1 MIHRRVFLSLFLLIA
16 MSLGYTVPAFA
27 DGIIIPQPPICD
39 FGPCPTPPPIS
50 QLAIAYH
57 DVRVEIKDQ
66 VAVTHVDQVFRNDNP
81 WTVEG
86 TYIFPIPVDAAVNDF
101 TLWIDGEL
109 VEGKVLSRE
118 EARGIYEDI
127 VRSMRDPALLEYV
140 DRGAVQASIFPIAPG
155 EERRIELEYTQVLTA
170 DNGLV
175 HYSYPLNTE
184 KFSEAP
190 LERVVISV
198 EIDSRIPIKAVYSP
212 SHEVDVTRPD
222 DRHAL
227 VGYENSFVK
236 PDTDFEL
243 YFSVAPGEI
252 GVNLVSY
259 RDPESDDPDG
269 FFLLM
274 AAPNIEQATDQ
285 VIPKDVI
292 FVLDRSGSMDG
303 EKFRQAQAAL
313 HYVLDHLNPYD
324 RFNIISFS
332 TSTQVFAAEMQ
343 GVEDRQ
349 AAGRWV
355 DSLSAV
361 GSTDINRALLE
372 ALNLASRER
381 PTILIFLTDGLP
393 TEGVTDP
400 ESILANARRAMR
412 ETVRLF
418 PFGVGYDVD
427 TFLLDS
433 MALENR
439 GTTSYVT
446 PGQAIDESVS
456 SFFAKV
462 SLPVLTD
469 LSLDFGEVTAF
480 DLYPNPLPDLFAGGQ
495 MILLGRYRSAGVET
509 IQLEGFIDGAQ
520 QVFDYP
526 GQRFRSSGGAE
537 FLPRLWATRKIGALL
552 NEIRL
557 SGPDEETVA
566 QIVRLSI
573 RYGIVTPYTSYL
585 VTEPMALG
593 ADAQEGIAAQAF
605 DELLAMP
612 TIVSGEKAV
621 GQAAAESDYRSADI
635 AVPLTAQ
642 DQDLVKIAGTHTYR
656 WLEGIWTDTQ
666 FDPDS
671 MQTLKV
677 PFLSEDYFT
686 LASAHP
692 EFSLALSL
700 GEQVIVVIDRQA
712 YQIVPEDETG
722 DALSLP
728 EFPATTEDEIEGRIE
743 APSVEPASKP
753 SGQGFQMPCP
763 GSGMVMGLAV
773 LVAAS
778 RRR

>member
-1 MIHRRVFLSLFLLIA
+1 MLQKRTVLSIILLLVLTLVF
-16 MSLGYTVPAFA
+16 TVPAFA
-27 DGIIIPQPPICD
+27 DGIIIPHPPICD
-39 FGPCPTPPPIS
+39 FGPCPTPPQIS

-81 WTVEG
+81 WTIEG

-101 TLWIDGEL
+101 TLWIDGEP
-109 VEGKVLSRE
+109 VEGKVLSRD
-118 EARGIYEDI
+118 EARHVYEDI

-170 DNGLV
+170 DNGLF
-175 HYSYPLNTE
+175 HYNYPLNTE
-184 KFSEAP
+184 KFSTIP
-190 LERVVISV
+190 LEQVVISV
-198 EIDSRIPIKAVYSP
+198 EIDSPVSIKAVYSP
-212 SHEVDVTRPD
+212 SHQIDLTRQD

-227 VGYENSFVK
+227 VGYEDSFIK
-236 PDTDFEL
+236 PATDFDL
-243 YFSVAPGEI
+243 YFSVAPEEVGL
-252 GVNLVSY
+252 NLLTY
-259 RDPESDDPDG
+259 RDPESEDPDG

-274 AAPNIEQATDQ
+274 AAPSIEHATNQ

-303 EKFRQAQAAL
+303 EKFRQAQTAL
-313 HYVLDHLNPYD
+313 HYVLEHLNPND

-332 TSTQVFAAEMQ
+332 TSTQIFAAEMQ
-343 GVEDRQ
+343 GVEERQ
-349 AAGRWV
+349 DAGRWV

-372 ALNLASRER
+372 ALNLASRTR

-400 ESILANARRAMR
+400 ESILANARQAMR

-469 LSLDFGEVTAF
+469 LELDFGEVVAF
-480 DLYPNPLPDLFAGGQ
+480 DLYPDPLPDLFAGGQ

-509 IQLEGFIDGAQ
+509 IRLEGYIDGEPQ
-520 QVFDYP
+520 TFDYP
-526 GQRFRSSGGAE
+526 GQRFRSSGGAD

-557 SGPDEETVA
+557 SGPEEETVA

-621 GQAAAESDYRSADI
+621 GQAAAESEYRSADI
-635 AVPLTAQ
+635 AVPLSAQ

-656 WLEGIWTDTQ
+656 WLEGVWTDTQ
-666 FDPDS
+666 FDPQS
-671 MQTLKV
+671 MGTLKI
-677 PFLSEDYFT
+677 PFLSEDYFE

-700 GEQVIVVIDRQA
+700 GEQVIVVIDQQA
-712 YQIVPEDETG
+712 YQIVPEGQAG
-722 DALSLP
+722 DALNLP
-728 EFPATTEDEIEGRIE
+728 EFPVTVDEEIPVGLEEPSYGP
-743 APSVEPASKP
+743 APISAKQGLRLPCPAS
-753 SGQGFQMPCP
+753 GL
-763 GSGMVMGLAV
+763 VVGLAV
-773 LVAAS
+773 LMAAL